1 MYKRQIL
8 YGAPVAKQLDEIS
21 LKIFQEVK
29 SNNKSPHMT
38 AITVGDNPASLL
50 YVSRKKEKAEELG
63 VEFNWIKL
71 DKNTSQEK
79 LKELVETESKNTD
92 GLIIQLPLPD
102 HLSSEDVINC
112 IPPDVDV
119 DGLTSYNLGSL
130 FSNEFK
136 LIPATSLA
144 VLELLNFYQIKTEDK
159 AIVIA
164 GRSRLVS
171 SPLAK
176 ILSSKSYNANVT
188 VIHSKTSN
196 QKQFITQA
204 DIFISAVGSAK
215 LYDSSYFKQ
224 GATII
229 DIGISS
235 VDGKTYGDIDTQNI
249 SEVASYR
256 SPFPGGVGP
265 ITVSALFFN
274 LSRLVKT
281 N

>member
-1 MYKRQIL
+1 MEQIL

-112 IPPDVDV
+112 IPPHVDV

-130 FSNEFK
+130 FSNEYK

-196 QKQFITQA
+196 QKHFITQA

>member
-1 MYKRQIL
+1 MEQIL

-50 YVSRKKEKAEELG
+50 YVSRKKEKAAELG

-130 FSNEFK
+130 FSNEYK

>member
-1 MYKRQIL
+1 MEQIL

-29 SNNKSPHMT
+29 SNNKTPHIT

-63 VEFNWIKL
+63 VQFNWIKL

-130 FSNEFK
+130 FSNEYK

-171 SPLAK
+171 SPLAR

>member
-1 MYKRQIL
+1 MEQIL

-29 SNNKSPHMT
+29 SNNKTPHMT

-112 IPPDVDV
+112 IPPHVDV

-130 FSNEFK
+130 FSNEYK

-235 VDGKTYGDIDTQNI
+235 VDGKTYGDIDTQNM

>member
-1 MYKRQIL
+1 MEQIL

-38 AITVGDNPASLL
+38 AITVGENPASLL

-130 FSNEFK
+130 FSNEYK

-235 VDGKTYGDIDTQNI
+235 VDGKTYGDIDTQNM

>member
-1 MYKRQIL
+1 MEQIL

-29 SNNKSPHMT
+29 SNNKTPHMT

-71 DKNTSQEK
+71 VKNTSQEK
-79 LKELVETESKNTD
+79 LKELVETASKNTD

-130 FSNEFK
+130 FSNEYK

>member
-1 MYKRQIL
+1 MEQIL
-8 YGAPVAKQLDEIS
+8 FGAPVAKQLDEIS

-29 SNNKSPHMT
+29 SNNKTPHMT

-112 IPPDVDV
+112 IPPHVDV

-130 FSNEFK
+130 FSNEYK

>member
-1 MYKRQIL
+1 
-8 YGAPVAKQLDEIS
+8 
-21 LKIFQEVK
+21 
-29 SNNKSPHMT
+29 MT

-79 LKELVETESKNTD
+79 LKEVVESESKNTD

-102 HLSSEDVINC
+102 HLNSEDVINC

-130 FSNEFK
+130 FSNEYK

-249 SEVASYR
+249 SQVASYR

>member
-1 MYKRQIL
+1 MEQIL
-8 YGAPVAKQLDEIS
+8 YGAPVPKHLDEIS

-29 SNNKSPHMT
+29 SNNKTPHMT

-130 FSNEFK
+130 FSNEYK

>member
-1 MYKRQIL
+1 MEQIL

-63 VEFNWIKL
+63 VEFSWIKL

-92 GLIIQLPLPD
+92 GLIIQLPLPN

-130 FSNEFK
+130 FSNEYK

>member
-1 MYKRQIL
+1 MEQIL

-29 SNNKSPHMT
+29 SNNKAPHMT

-130 FSNEFK
+130 FSNEYK

-249 SEVASYR
+249 SQVASYR

>member
-1 MYKRQIL
+1 MEQIL

-21 LKIFQEVK
+21 LKIFQEFK
-29 SNNKSPHMT
+29 SNNKTPHMT

-63 VEFNWIKL
+63 VEFNWLKL
-71 DKNTSQEK
+71 DKDTSQEK

-102 HLSSEDVINC
+102 HLNSEDVINC
-112 IPPDVDV
+112 IPPEVDV

-130 FSNEFK
+130 FSNEYQ

-196 QKQFITQA
+196 QKQFISQA

-215 LYDSSYFKQ
+215 LYDSSYFKD

-235 VDGKTYGDIDTQNI
+235 VDGKTYGDIDTQNL
-249 SEVASYR
+249 SDLASYR

-274 LSRLVKT
+274 LSRLVTT

>member
-1 MYKRQIL
+1 MEQIL

-29 SNNKSPHMT
+29 SNNKTPHMT

-71 DKNTSQEK
+71 DKDTSQEK

-119 DGLTSYNLGSL
+119 DGLTSYNLGGL
-130 FSNEFK
+130 FSNEYK

-196 QKQFITQA
+196 QKQFIAQA

-215 LYDSSYFKQ
+215 LYDFSYFKK

-235 VDGKTYGDIDTQNI
+235 VDGKNYGDIDTQNL
-249 SEVASYR
+249 SEVVSYR

-281 N
+281 S